1 MIEEK
6 NIGGVKLEICAN
18 SSFSALQA
26 ELGGASRVEL
36 CQNLENGGTTPSYA
50 QIKLAR
56 AALSI
61 GLHVLVRPRAGDF
74 LYSDAEFQEM
84 LTDIT
89 FCKEQNCDGV
99 VVGIL
104 NADGSIDME
113 RNAVLVAHAKP
124 MTVVFHRAFDRCKD
138 PVQALQDIISLGFD
152 RILTSGLRDT
162 AVQGRDL
169 IRSLIEKADNRI
181 EIMPGSGVNE
191 DNMIALLDHTKAK
204 SIHSSAKTVISS
216 KMSFHNSELSGMDEP
231 TMQTSRATVE
241 TLFLLLKN
249 RMANHT

>member
-1 MIEEK
+1 MVEEK

-26 ELGGASRVEL
+26 QLGGASRVEL
-36 CQNLENGGTTPSYA
+36 CQNLENGGTTPSHA
-50 QIKLAR
+50 QIKLTR
-56 AALSI
+56 AALDI

-74 LYSDAEFQEM
+74 LYNEAEFQEI
-84 LTDIT
+84 LTDIA

-104 NADGSIDME
+104 NADGSIDIE
-113 RNAVLVAHAKP
+113 RNALLLAHAKP

-138 PVQALQDIISLGFD
+138 PMQALQDIITLGFD

-169 IRSLIEKADNRI
+169 IKSLIEQADNRI

-191 DNMIALLDHTKAK
+191 DNMIALLEYTQAK
-204 SIHSSAKTVISS
+204 SIHSSAKTVIAS
-216 KMSFHNSELSGMDEP
+216 KMNFHNPELAGMDEP
-231 TMQTSRATVE
+231 TMQTSRTMVE
-241 TLFLLLKN
+241 TLCLLLKN
-249 RMANHT
+249 RTANHT